1 MQGIFAKNKRLQ
13 SDATL
18 SFVDQ
23 QLSAARV
30 LQSNSDFEYWINALG
45 QCLIDQ
51 GQENRFKDLC
61 EYLLGPPLQGPM
73 SRWQSV
79 ELGVNKRA
87 LLKELLDRST
97 SNLRLQRVYLE
108 FKQQLELAN
117 SVSNGF

>member
-1 MQGIFAKNKRLQ
+1 MFSKNRRLQ
-13 SDATL
+13 ADATL
-18 SFVDQ
+18 SFIDQ
-23 QLSAARV
+23 QLNAARV

-51 GQENRFKDLC
+51 GLENRFRDLC
-61 EYLLGPPLQGPM
+61 EYLLGPPLQGAM
-73 SRWQSV
+73 SRWQST

-108 FKQQLELAN
+108 FKEQLQLT
-117 SVSNGF
+117 SHSNGF